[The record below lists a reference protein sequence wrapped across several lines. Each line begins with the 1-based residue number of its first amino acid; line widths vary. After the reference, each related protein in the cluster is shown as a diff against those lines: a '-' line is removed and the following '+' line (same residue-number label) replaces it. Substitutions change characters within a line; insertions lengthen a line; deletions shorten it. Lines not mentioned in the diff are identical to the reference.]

1 MVGQAAWRLA
11 KDAGQAGGEHSLAA
25 TSALPAMRPA
35 VARRSSGP
43 RLRYRLRCGGCGP
56 GAPCLHIERRSPVG
70 RRSSSP
76 MKRSRTPADASSA
89 TSSASTRSISASRA
103 ATSAGA
109 RRQFS
114 ALNAYTCRRAVCV
127 CVCRVGGG
135 EWGLQGGWRPADRP
149 QQTKSGSSSAGMPQH
164 QRPVHRR
171 VLVSASGCSIGVLPE
186 AGWPEGRARD
196 GTEGARRQHGCRATG
211 AEAPGQADRCP
222 GTAGKPAGVHA
233 EI

>member
-127 CVCRVGGG
+127 CVCVGWGAGSGGCRGVGGPPTDLNKPKVG
-135 EWGLQGGWRPADRP
+135 PAVRACLS
-149 QQTKSGSSSAGMPQH
+149 TSGRCIAGCWSQH
-164 QRPVHRR
+164 R
-171 VLVSASGCSIGVLPE
+171 
-186 AGWPEGRARD
+186 
-196 GTEGARRQHGCRATG
+196 GA
-211 AEAPGQADRCP
+211 P
-222 GTAGKPAGVHA
+222 
-233 EI
+233 